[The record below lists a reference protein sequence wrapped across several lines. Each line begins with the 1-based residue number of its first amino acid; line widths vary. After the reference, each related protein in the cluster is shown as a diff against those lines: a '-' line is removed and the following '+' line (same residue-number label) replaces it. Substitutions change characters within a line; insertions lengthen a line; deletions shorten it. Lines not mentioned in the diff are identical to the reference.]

1 VGEATKA
8 AKEFTRVVRRGEVPA
23 DVVEVSAP
31 EDAIVT
37 RLRGPEGSGYMVRV
51 DKLLARIGL
60 AESSSEAARK
70 RKEGAVII
78 GETTVQDPTFYLKNG
93 KHIVRVGK
101 KWKSV
106 TVPQE

>member
-1 VGEATKA
+1 MAISLVG
-8 AKEFTRVVRRGEVPA
+8 FLFLLPA
-23 DVVEVSAP
+23 CLAQLNRLVS
-31 EDAIVT
+31 ET
-37 RLRGPEGSGYMVRV
+37 TV

-60 AESSSEAARK
+60 TESSSEAARK

-78 GETTVQDPTFYLKNG
+78 GEITVQDPTFYLKNG

-101 KWKSV
+101 KWKSL